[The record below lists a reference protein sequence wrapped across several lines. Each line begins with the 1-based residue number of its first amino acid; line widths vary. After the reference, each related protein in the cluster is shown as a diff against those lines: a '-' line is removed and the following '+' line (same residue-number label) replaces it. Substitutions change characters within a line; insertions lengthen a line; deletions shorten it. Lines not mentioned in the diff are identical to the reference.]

1 MFEGAF
7 KREALEE
14 HSPWRRRAV
23 FQEVTEEALSDLL
36 RGEEVLGGEGDAL
49 IEGGRVPSRFRRL
62 GPTLQVLL
70 QVGDPEGQGV
80 LSRGLE
86 VLFKGED
93 DLKEDRVRRWFVR
106 EQPKAFSVECGFG
119 VRGA

>member
-70 QVGDPEGQGV
+70 QVGEPEGQGV
-80 LSRGLE
+80 FWRSLV
-86 VLFKGED
+86 VLFKGKD
-93 DLKEDRVRRWFVR
+93 DLKEERMRGWFMR
-106 EQPKAFSVECGFG
+106 EQPEAFG
-119 VRGA
+119 VEYVFGVMGA